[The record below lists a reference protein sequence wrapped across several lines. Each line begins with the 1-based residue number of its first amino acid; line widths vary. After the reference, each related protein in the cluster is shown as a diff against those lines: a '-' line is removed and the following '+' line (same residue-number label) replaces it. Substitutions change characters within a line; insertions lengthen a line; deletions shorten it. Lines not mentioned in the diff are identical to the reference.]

1 MMTTK
6 LLTRMAKDS
15 QGNTHEVY
23 AHWILTNNWEFYQL
37 EPADEFGVVFGYMTN
52 CDYPELGSQHESEL
66 DDNKA
71 SYCKGFTLW
80 DIAPPIGWEWL
91 ETDNE

>member
-15 QGNTHEVY
+15 QGNTHEIH
-23 AHWILTNNWEFYQL
+23 AHWILMNNWEFYQL

-52 CDYPELGSQHESEL
+52 CDYPELGSQHTAEL

-71 SYCKGFTLW
+71 SYCKGITLW

-91 ETDNE
+91 ETDHE